1 MKGKTDDLITDINV
15 TPLVDIILVILI
27 IFLVVAQILGPQ
39 VLKVKLPVAAH
50 GERENRPVTIYIDKE
65 GRFYIEGAMADK
77 EEIRRVAKKWMMTDP
92 YIPFVVSADEGV
104 PHGRVVSVL
113 DLLKGEGVRRLAIHV
128 QPK

>member
-39 VLKVKLPVAAH
+39 VLKVKLPAAAH
-50 GERENRPVTIYIDKE
+50 GERENRPVTI
-65 GRFYIEGAMADK
+65 YIEGAMADK